1 MTNKGISAT
10 EIFSAVNFN
19 NFETTFNEN
28 GTTRQQIFYWFYIN
42 TKA

>member
-1 MTNKGISAT
+1 MVFGS
-10 EIFSAVNFN
+10 NFN
-19 NFETTFNEN
+19 TDFETTFNEN